1 MKKRFLNPSGV
12 ECLGIIRKQYI
23 APLELK
29 RATHFYVFYK
39 YYALLELSENNKL
52 FA

>member
-1 MKKRFLNPSGV
+1 MFRNNQKAN
-12 ECLGIIRKQYI
+12 I

-29 RATHFYVFYK
+29 RTMPFYVFYK
-39 YYALLELSENNKL
+39 YYAPLELSENNKL